1 MNKKNEKK
9 GGLYRNLNISVKLL
23 DIVIIGGLF
32 VVALVIM
39 ASATFA

>member
-9 GGLYRNLNISVKLL
+9 GGLYRKLNISVKLL
-23 DIVIIGGLF
+23 DAAIIGGLLAI
-32 VVALVIM
+32 ALVIM